1 MSAMAPGFPR
11 LLGDVGGTNARWAWQ
26 AHPQAAFEHV
36 RVLACSSFDAI
47 DACIA
52 HYLDS
57 EALSTPRAAA
67 FGIATAVL
75 GDTVEMTNHPW
86 RFSIAGLQRSLGV
99 ERLRVLNDFE
109 ALALALPALVPG
121 DVCQVGGGAA
131 VAGANLA
138 VLGAGT
144 GLGVAGLVADGQGGW
159 NAVVGEG
166 GHATLAATNARE
178 ASLLAVLRERFGH
191 VSAER
196 ALSGPGLV
204 NLYGALCVLDGV
216 AAQPLGP
223 AEVLARGLGEGRG
236 QGGLHCPQCTEALSS
251 FAALL
256 GSTAGNLALT
266 LGARG
271 GVYVGGGIAPRLGRH
286 LESLPFRARFED
298 KGRFR
303 PYLAAIPS
311 WIVTAPAPALLGAA
325 RALDEPAPVTRP

>member
-1 MSAMAPGFPR
+1 MAPGFPR
-11 LLGDVGGTNARWAWQ
+11 LLGDVGGTSARWAWQ
-26 AHPQAAFEHV
+26 AHPHAAFEHV
-36 RVLACSSFDAI
+36 RVLACNDFDAI

-52 HYLDS
+52 HYLNS

-67 FGIATAVL
+67 FGIATAVM

-86 RFSIAGLQRSLGV
+86 QFSIEALQRLLGV

-109 ALALALPALVPG
+109 ALALALPALQPG
-121 DVCQVGGGAA
+121 DVFQVGGGAA

-144 GLGVAGLVADGQGGW
+144 GLGVAGLVADGHGGW
-159 NAVVGEG
+159 NPVVGEG
-166 GHATLAATNARE
+166 GHATLAATNTRE

-204 NLYGALCVLDGV
+204 NLYGAVCVLDGV
-216 AAQPLGP
+216 AAHPLGP
-223 AEVLARGLGEGRG
+223 ADVLARGLGEG
-236 QGGLHCPQCTEALSS
+236 GLHCPQCAEALSS

-256 GSTAGNLALT
+256 GSAAGNLALT

-286 LESLPFRARFED
+286 LERLPFRARFED

-311 WIVTAPAPALLGAA
+311 WIVTVPAPALLGAA
-325 RALDEPAPVTRP
+325 RALDEQSPVTRP